1 MATGGAPLDA
11 LKRDLE
17 GIVIFTDGA
26 CSGNP
31 GPGGWATIVV
41 FPEGQVVEL
50 GGGDHMTTNNQMELL
65 AVIRGLESAR
75 ATTHPVII
83 YTDSTYV
90 IRGITQWVWGWRQRG
105 WLTAE
110 GQPVANRD
118 HWEELVRLSS
128 ARSKSGGIDWRYVR
142 GHTGVP
148 GNERVDEIAVAYTKG
163 QRVNLYRG
171 PLLKYAVAIHDVPDN
186 FALPEMRPKQ
196 AKQAAHCYLSLV
208 DGVPMRHTNW
218 ADCERRVKGKSG
230 ARFKKAL
237 SEAEA
242 ADILRSWGVRL

>member
-1 MATGGAPLDA
+1 MLGANE
-11 LKRDLE
+11 KDLE
-17 GIVIFTDGA
+17 SVVMFTDGA

-31 GPGGWATIVV
+31 GPGGWAAIVV
-41 FPEGQVVEL
+41 YPEGHVVEL
-50 GGGDHMTTNNQMELL
+50 GGGDASTTNNQMEML
-65 AVIRGLESAR
+65 AVIKGLESAKS
-75 ATTHPVII
+75 ANQPIVV

-110 GQPVANRD
+110 GQPVANREL
-118 HWEELVRLSS
+118 WEELVRLTS
-128 ARSKSGGIDWRYVR
+128 ARTRLGGIDWRYVR

-163 QRVNLYRG
+163 QRANLYRG
-171 PLLKYAVAIHDVPDN
+171 PLLKYPVAIHDLPDN
-186 FALPEMRPKQ
+186 TELPEMRPKQ

-208 DGVPMRHTNW
+208 DGVPMRHATW
-218 ADCERRVKGKSG
+218 AECERRVKGRSG

-237 SEAEA
+237 SEADATE
-242 ADILRSWGVRL
+242 ILRGWGVRL

>member
-1 MATGGAPLDA
+1 LVAN
-11 LKRDLE
+11 KQDLE
-17 GIVIFTDGA
+17 SVVMFTDGA

-31 GPGGWATIVV
+31 GPGGWAAIVV
-41 FPEGQVVEL
+41 FPEGHVVEL
-50 GGGDHMTTNNQMELL
+50 GGGDASTTNNQMEML
-65 AVIRGLESAR
+65 AVIKGLESAK
-75 ATTHPVII
+75 AASQSVVI

-110 GQPVANRD
+110 GQPVANREL
-118 HWEELVRLSS
+118 WEELVRLTS
-128 ARSKSGGIDWRYVR
+128 ARTRLGGIDWRYVR

-163 QRVNLYRG
+163 QRANLYRG
-171 PLLKYAVAIHDVPDN
+171 PLLKYPVAIHDLPDN
-186 FALPEMRPKQ
+186 TDLPEMRPKQ

-208 DGVPMRHTNW
+208 DGVPMRHATW
-218 ADCERRVKGKSG
+218 AECERRVKGRSG

-237 SEAEA
+237 SEADA
-242 ADILRSWGVRL
+242 AAILRSWGVSL